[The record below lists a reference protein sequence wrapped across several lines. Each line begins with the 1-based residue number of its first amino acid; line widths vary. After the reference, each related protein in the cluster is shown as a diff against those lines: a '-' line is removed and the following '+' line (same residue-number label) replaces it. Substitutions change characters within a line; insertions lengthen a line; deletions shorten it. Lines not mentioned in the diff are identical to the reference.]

1 MQPTT
6 ERTGRY
12 HLQELIAA
20 GGMGEVW
27 RAVDE
32 ALGRPVAVKLLR
44 PEYSHDEVTLLR
56 FRAEARHA
64 GGLNHPGIAQVY
76 DYEDATRDRPAYL
89 VMELVSGPSLAGVLA
104 GGRLDAR
111 RTADVLAQAAEALHA
126 AHTAGVL
133 HRDIKPG
140 NLLIGPD
147 GQVKVTDFGIAQS
160 SRTGNLTRTGSL
172 VGTMGYLA
180 PERVAGRP
188 ATVASDLYALG
199 IVGYECLTG
208 HPPFQGEPLQVALAH
223 RDQDLPGLPPWCLS
237 QPGGAGLAALI
248 ARLTAK
254 DPAGGLATAALVAEE
269 ARRIRD
275 GFTGPGD
282 FPAPTRP
289 DQVPPPVA
297 VPQRRH
303 RARRQPRPYRQAWRT
318 AGRGSTASAA
328 TPARPRRRRLAAAGL
343 AAGILAVGL
352 LGWLLATAGSHPSP
366 GSPAQGHPAQA
377 GRPASSAAAGRP
389 ARSAVSVRTVGV
401 STSLLGRP
409 VSVVRRELRGL
420 GLVVRVQPQPDQQAA
435 PGSVVRISPTGQ
447 VPVGSAVL
455 LTAATRPAPSAP
467 ASSFRRPLPPR
478 PLPRRP
484 VPRPHRPA
492 RPRRAPR
499 TAPPA
504 APSTAKDLRP
514 GTADR
519 PGPRLVTGNT
529 PARRGTGRELR
540 DDEAVAR
547 QKADPG
553 TPCRALPGSALPR
566 SGSGQ
571 QAWCRGTF
579 DPDAKPGAA
588 AGSTPTENRRNTGDR
603 ALRSR
608 VLVCPAGGRHHD
620 HHPARPRR
628 RLTRP
633 SSTCTRPCRRTTS
646 TCASSA

>member
-12 HLQELIAA
+12 HLRELIAA

-27 RAVDE
+27 QAVDE

-76 DYEDATRDRPAYL
+76 DYEDATRDHPAYL

-104 GGRLDAR
+104 GGQLDAR
-111 RTADVLAQAAEALHA
+111 HTADVLAQAAEALHA
-126 AHTAGVL
+126 AHAAGVL

-140 NLLIGPD
+140 NLLIGPG
-147 GQVKVTDFGIAQS
+147 GQVKMTDFGIAQS

-180 PERVAGRP
+180 PERVSGRP

-237 QPGGAGLAALI
+237 QPGGGGLAALI

-254 DPAGGLATAALVAEE
+254 DPAGRPATAALVAQE

-282 FPAPTRP
+282 LPAPTRP
-289 DQVPPPVA
+289 DQAPPPA
-297 VPQRRH
+297 AAAPPPAA
-303 RARRQPRPYRQAWRT
+303 ARPAPHAR
-318 AGRGSTASAA
+318 
-328 TPARPRRRRLAAAGL
+328 ARPRGHRLAAAGL
-343 AAGILAVGL
+343 AAGILAAGL
-352 LGWLLATAGSHPSP
+352 LGWLLVTAGIHPP
-366 GSPAQGHPAQA
+366 QGSPAPGHPAQA
-377 GRPASSAAAGRP
+377 GRPASSATAGHA

-409 VSVVRRELRGL
+409 ASAVRRELRGL
-420 GLVVRVQPQPDQQAA
+420 GLVVRVQRQPDAQAA
-435 PGSVVRISPTGQ
+435 PGSVVRIYPTGQ
-447 VPVGSAVL
+447 VRVGSVVQ

-467 ASSFRRPLPPR
+467 ASTH
-478 PLPRRP
+478 P
-484 VPRPHRPA
+484 VS
-492 RPRRAPR
+492 
-499 TAPPA
+499 TPPA
-504 APSTAKDLRP
+504 SGTPAPSAGPTA
-514 GTADR
+514 T
-519 PGPRLVTGNT
+519 
-529 PARRGTGRELR
+529 
-540 DDEAVAR
+540 
-547 QKADPG
+547 
-553 TPCRALPGSALPR
+553 S
-566 SGSGQ
+566 
-571 QAWCRGTF
+571 
-579 DPDAKPGAA
+579 
-588 AGSTPTENRRNTGDR
+588 
-603 ALRSR
+603 
-608 VLVCPAGGRHHD
+608 
-620 HHPARPRR
+620 
-628 RLTRP
+628 
-633 SSTCTRPCRRTTS
+633 TTS
-646 TCASSA
+646 SSPGRAKHSKGPPPGHG